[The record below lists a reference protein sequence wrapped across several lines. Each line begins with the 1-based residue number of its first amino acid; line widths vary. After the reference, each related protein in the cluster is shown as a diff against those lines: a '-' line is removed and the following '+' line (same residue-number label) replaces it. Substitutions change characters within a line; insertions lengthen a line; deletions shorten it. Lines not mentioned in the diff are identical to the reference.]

1 MTLFALMHCCEVLA
15 IDPKTLQHWR
25 KQAGMSLQLH
35 PDDERR
41 KCLTREQLQQL
52 ALLHGR
58 VLRLE
63 ETPPI
68 TSGGSLS
75 SADQQEPTPPEGTA
89 AATPAATMSP
99 LPQQSVDL
107 VQKLSYLE
115 AKVAT
120 LQELVAHLAL
130 ELAQERRLHQK
141 GSPQA
146 SLPQQPDTE
155 QLAWQGRATPEEP
168 PHHGRRLH
176 PAELR
181 ARARVL
187 PLIEYSAQGT
197 YVVICPQEG
206 ELPFIPDSAEWFDWL
221 ARLSAFRFVG
231 QEGYF
236 TAYRKGTQKKPSR
249 TWSTQLYFHQHNY
262 RFYLGVTD
270 HLTIAVLEQ
279 AAAQLQSALR

>member
-1 MTLFALMHCCEVLA
+1 MTLFALMECCELLA

-52 ALLHGR
+52 ALLHSR

-63 ETPPI
+63 EAPPI
-68 TSGGSLS
+68 TSVGSLA
-75 SADQQEPTPPEGTA
+75 SADQQEPTPPEGTH
-89 AATPAATMSP
+89 AATSLATMSP
-99 LPQQSVDL
+99 PPQQSVDL
-107 VQKLSYLE
+107 VQKLSCLE

-120 LQELVAHLAL
+120 LQELVAQLAL
-130 ELAQERRLHQK
+130 EVAQERRLHRE

-146 SLPQQPDTE
+146 SLPQQPDAE
-155 QLAWQGRATPEEP
+155 HLVVQGRATPEEL
-168 PHHGRRLH
+168 PHQGRSLH

-187 PLIEYSAQGT
+187 PLVEYSAQGT
-197 YVVICPQEG
+197 YVVICPQAG
-206 ELPFIPDSAEWFDWL
+206 ELPLLPDSAEWFDWL

-231 QEGYF
+231 KEGYF
-236 TAYRKGTQKKPSR
+236 TAYRKGTQRKPSR
-249 TWSTQLYFHQHNY
+249 TWSTQLYFHQHTY
-262 RFYLGVTD
+262 RSYLGVTD
-270 HLTIAVLEQ
+270 HLTIAVLER